1 VRHAWRRTGARWLAF
16 ALGAALVSA
25 SVDARSAS
33 TAPGTGTTG
42 QAYVLVA
49 IAANDRE
56 APRLVEAL
64 DELTAR
70 LGLGVRATRGDVP
83 PWEAAGAPLDP
94 AEKARVWIDA
104 RAPDSVSVDVCALHA
119 GTAFPCVHRLLPRSG
134 SSAVVIEE
142 VAHVV
147 YAALESEL
155 MAEPPVPPPASVPA
169 PPSVSL
175 IPPLQPSPAETPAPS
190 RATDRPRRATL
201 ALDAG
206 AFIDSRMLARSTRLD
221 LGGGA
226 AFVVSSPSFLR
237 PSLWISGDIQSP
249 FSATGPG
256 LDLTT
261 TVYSFRAIPAVEVLR
276 YPFIQV
282 DLGAGGGADVFH
294 DTPYD
299 PRLPYVGPA
308 PAPSTH
314 VSAVFTGQLL
324 ARVRLGP
331 SARLIAGLDIDWSP
345 DQHRYEVLGPSGTP
359 TVVLQPWNVRP
370 GALLGLCIPLAGP
383 GACDGGK

>member
-1 VRHAWRRTGARWLAF
+1 VWHVWRRTGARWLAF
-16 ALGAALVSA
+16 ALCAALGST
-25 SVDARSAS
+25 SVDALS
-33 TAPGTGTTG
+33 TTTG
-42 QAYVLVA
+42 PGYVHVA

-83 PWEAAGAPLDP
+83 PWEAAGAPVDP
-94 AEKARVWIDA
+94 EEKARVWIDA
-104 RAPDSVSVDVCALHA
+104 RAPDSVSVDACALHA

-155 MAEPPVPPPASVPA
+155 MAEPPAPPPVSVPS
-169 PPSVSL
+169 PPPVSL
-175 IPPLQPSPAETPAPS
+175 IPALQPSPAETATPPS
-190 RATDRPRRATL
+190 RATGGLKRATL
-201 ALDAG
+201 ALDVG
-206 AFIDSRMLARSTRLD
+206 AFVDSRMLARSTRVD

-226 AFVVSSPSFLR
+226 AIVVSSPSFLR
-237 PSLWISGDIQSP
+237 PSLWLSGDIQSP

-261 TVYSFRAIPAVEVLR
+261 TVYSFRAIPAIEVLR
-276 YPFIQV
+276 FPFIQV
-282 DLGAGGGADVFH
+282 DLGAGGGTDVFH

-299 PRLPYVGPA
+299 PRLPYVGAA

-324 ARVRLGP
+324 ARMRLGP

-345 DQHRYEVLGPSGTP
+345 DQHRYEELGPSGTP
-359 TVVLQPWNVRP
+359 TVVLQPWKVRP